1 MSIPT
6 IIVTG
11 ASRGLGAAA
20 AQVAAELGAN
30 VVLTARSADE
40 LEEVAQSIRDAGRR
54 AVVVAGDI
62 GGRETAEAIVR
73 EAMAH
78 FGRIDGVINN
88 AGIVEPIAAV
98 AVGDSAGWER
108 NLMINLLAPM
118 QLVQTALPYL
128 RESEG
133 RVINVSSGAAV
144 NAVSGWA
151 VYCAAK
157 AGLNHFTRVLAKEEP
172 VITALAVRPGIVDT
186 EMQATIRR
194 EGERGMPAGDHQR
207 FVGYHEGGELLPPE
221 RPGRALAALALFAPV
236 AWSGEFLAWD
246 EERVEAL
253 VPDGTAALG

>member
-1 MSIPT
+1 
-6 IIVTG
+6 
-11 ASRGLGAAA
+11 
-20 AQVAAELGAN
+20 
-30 VVLTARSADE
+30 
-40 LEEVAQSIRDAGRR
+40 
-54 AVVVAGDI
+54 
-62 GGRETAEAIVR
+62 
-73 EAMAH
+73 MAH